1 LKDNAKSVG
10 FNSPQLAALKKDKNT
25 YFDIP
30 PLAAG

>member
-10 FNSPQLAALKKDKNT
+10 FNSRQLAAIEEDKNI
-25 YFDIP
+25 YFDTP